1 MSKYDENQIEDG
13 EVVIDLGVL
22 LSDMWRGFKKY
33 WGWILI
39 ILVVC
44 VAASYLVTK
53 LTYKPQYRSQAAFTL
68 STNAN
73 ANYEDTYSYDYNAST
88 AAQLANTFP
97 YIIESSALQDII
109 KEDLGVEKIDAQ
121 ISAQAVQNSNL
132 FYLNVVSGDPQWSYD
147 VLVSVMENYPK
158 IAKYVIGDTALN
170 VISPPVLPSGPVN
183 ALSYVKN
190 SGLAG
195 ALGLMAGIGILLIYA
210 LRRKTIRKEE
220 EVEEVLNLK
229 CLCTLPQVIFKKS
242 SNTSKLVSIHDKRV
256 SAPYVEAVR
265 SLRTRFQRQNG
276 VKVIMVTS
284 TLKGEGVSTVAL
296 NLAYSLEMDKKR
308 VILVDADW
316 KTPSLAKM
324 TGTKTQGGLAEA
336 IQTGKLEDCLSL
348 VKGKNIGLLAS
359 AKPQKN
365 PYSLLNSKELPMIM
379 QRLRNGA
386 DYIIIDAGSCEESE
400 NVRLA
405 DLCDRILYVIKQ
417 DEATGAQ
424 ILNALETLSYGQ
436 AEFAGVILNG
446 VSTGFG
452 SYGGGYGYGKYG
464 YSKYGE
470 GYGQTRKG

>member
-1 MSKYDENQIEDG
+1 M
-13 EVVIDLGVL
+13 
-22 LSDMWRGFKKY
+22 
-33 WGWILI
+33 
-39 ILVVC
+39 
-44 VAASYLVTK
+44 
-53 LTYKPQYRSQAAFTL
+53 
-68 STNAN
+68 
-73 ANYEDTYSYDYNAST
+73 
-88 AAQLANTFP
+88 
-97 YIIESSALQDII
+97 
-109 KEDLGVEKIDAQ
+109 
-121 ISAQAVQNSNL
+121 
-132 FYLNVVSGDPQWSYD
+132 
-147 VLVSVMENYPK
+147 
-158 IAKYVIGDTALN
+158 
-170 VISPPVLPSGPVN
+170 
-183 ALSYVKN
+183 
-190 SGLAG
+190 
-195 ALGLMAGIGILLIYA
+195 
-210 LRRKTIRKEE
+210 
-220 EVEEVLNLK
+220 
-229 CLCTLPQVIFKKS
+229 
-242 SNTSKLVSIHDKRV
+242 
-256 SAPYVEAVR
+256 
-265 SLRTRFQRQNG
+265 
-276 VKVIMVTS
+276 
-284 TLKGEGVSTVAL
+284 
-296 NLAYSLEMDKKR
+296 
-308 VILVDADW
+308 DADW

>member
-1 MSKYDENQIEDG
+1 M
-13 EVVIDLGVL
+13 
-22 LSDMWRGFKKY
+22 
-33 WGWILI
+33 
-39 ILVVC
+39 
-44 VAASYLVTK
+44 AASYLATK

-109 KEDLGVEKIDAQ
+109 KEDLGVESIDAQ

-190 SGLAG
+190 AGLAG
-195 ALGLMAGIGILLIYA
+195 ALGLVAGIGILMIYA

-265 SLRTRFQRQNG
+265 SLRTRLQRQNG

-324 TGTKTQGGLAEA
+324 TRHQNSGRACGSNPDWKTGRLPEPCERKKYWTAGFRQ
-336 IQTGKLEDCLSL
+336 
-348 VKGKNIGLLAS
+348 AS
-359 AKPQKN
+359 
-365 PYSLLNSKELPMIM
+365 
-379 QRLRNGA
+379 
-386 DYIIIDAGSCEESE
+386 EES
-400 NVRLA
+400 
-405 DLCDRILYVIKQ
+405 IQ
-417 DEATGAQ
+417 PAQ
-424 ILNALETLSYGQ
+424 
-436 AEFAGVILNG
+436 F
-446 VSTGFG
+446 
-452 SYGGGYGYGKYG
+452 
-464 YSKYGE
+464 
-470 GYGQTRKG
+470 